1 MSKLKPYWLPLSLG
15 LAVLLQQLLLPGVV
29 PWLGTLVLVLAWVG
43 MQWRTLQRPQRPLPV
58 LHHEPQPQA
67 GADRELWELVR
78 EIDALIVPEMTE
90 LRELIGQVDGLV
102 EQASNDLQQSFQ
114 GLSEASK
121 VQQGLVVRL
130 VQGMSGSEDE
140 SDDAD
145 MPHIDMNVFLEE
157 NSKLLEE
164 NVARL
169 IDMGKHSVQ
178 VVHQIEDLSAQID
191 GIFDGLDGAT
201 KIARQTNLLALNAA
215 IEAARAGE
223 SGRGFSVVAQEVRKL
238 SMDSAAFT
246 EQIRSQVE
254 QTQGFFADTHAIV
267 ASMASQDMNASIT
280 AKGAMDDMIEQVQLL
295 NRNVSSGLDQLTGI
309 VERIQASVADAIRLL
324 QFQDIAHQVMSRAQV
339 RIDFMERFAAELR
352 QLPLIDPTGD
362 DVAAARE
369 RLERLQAEL
378 EQAAHRSVTQQSMDE
393 GDIEL
398 F

>member
-1 MSKLKPYWLPLSLG
+1 MSKLKPYWPPLALG
-15 LAVLLQQLLLPGVV
+15 LVVLLQQVLLPGLIP
-29 PWLGTLVLVLAWVG
+29 PWLGTLLLALGWAG
-43 MQWRTLQRPQRPLPV
+43 TLWWTLRPG
-58 LHHEPQPQA
+58 QPPARQESTPEYA
-67 GADRELWELVR
+67 RADRELWELVR
-78 EIDALIVPEMTE
+78 EIDALIVPEMAE

-102 EQASNDLQQSFQ
+102 EQASSDLQASFQ
-114 GLSEASK
+114 GLSDTSK
-121 VQQGLVVRL
+121 TQQDLVMRL
-130 VQGMSGSEDE
+130 VQGMSGGE
-140 SDDAD
+140 DDAAGEVA
-145 MPHIDMNVFLEE
+145 HIDMNVFLEE
-157 NSKLLEE
+157 NSRLLEE

-191 GIFDGLDGAT
+191 GIFTGLDGAT

-246 EQIRSQVE
+246 EQIRGQVE

-267 ASMASQDMNASIT
+267 ARMASQDMNASIT

-295 NRNVSSGLDQLTGI
+295 NQNVSSGLEQLTAI
-309 VERIQASVADAIRLL
+309 VDRIQVSVADAVRLL
-324 QFQDIAHQVMSRAQV
+324 QFQDIAHQVMMRAQV

-352 QLPLIDPTGD
+352 QLPLIEPSSSGD
-362 DVAAARE
+362 ELAAARV
-369 RLERLQAEL
+369 RLEQLRGEL
-378 EQAAHRSVTQQSMDE
+378 EQTAHRSVTQQSMDE
-393 GDIEL
+393 GEIEL